1 LAVGYVLTL
10 SGFLGTG
17 LEGSGSILLEPFPD
31 ESCCNISCVLYF
43 EAPVY
48 SGTAGSGL
56 WKDDVKTL
64 QMRVRNSIALGT
76 VLKFSWYLRNSDVGQ
91 DAQAIRISGQGDNM
105 TLAEQKLQYETGNNA
120 PLLIGRFVLL
130 SGMQETA
137 VVNTLNEITVEI
149 QFNCDLENAKLVISG
164 LVQSNTEDQ
173 ILQIHH
179 THTHDLASTGAW
191 TQATGNLELEIM
203 RAEALVNY
211 TFTFTLTN
219 PSFGQQS
226 PSIFARVESELVNI
240 TTFSMKYPDDDFSPL
255 FVFGVSFI
263 ELGQS
268 SEFAGA
274 VNNLTL
280 RIASSVE
287 HVAPTKITLSGLLPT
302 QTSSGPLLVLTD
314 DGYGVF
320 ASIAQWNSTE
330 GSLQIEILTT
340 MTKKIAY
347 TISFQVFSVA
357 TQYAGRCC
365 YTICWA
371 LLLHN
376 MQGR

>member
-1 LAVGYVLTL
+1 
-10 SGFLGTG
+10 
-17 LEGSGSILLEPFPD
+17 
-31 ESCCNISCVLYF
+31 
-43 EAPVY
+43 
-48 SGTAGSGL
+48 
-56 WKDDVKTL
+56 
-64 QMRVRNSIALGT
+64 
-76 VLKFSWYLRNSDVGQ
+76 
-91 DAQAIRISGQGDNM
+91 M